1 MGTPEIEHEL
11 DQILASP
18 FFKGSKRSQAFLKYV
33 VAAACSEGSDCLKER
48 TLGIALFGRAPDYD
62 TGSDA
67 IVRVKANEVRKRLSQ
82 YNLANPKNAVII
94 TLETGSY
101 VPQIVRNAGQE
112 EPPSQ
117 ATAPGSRFA
126 AMSTV
131 AALCAVVFLIAV
143 VALYQISFSSPIK
156 KFWSPFL
163 DHGSTII
170 CIASP
175 PVYVTN
181 RTTLPAVGS
190 FAWGHETVHQA
201 DLVVTPDSFLDVGD
215 ASAAFHIEELLQT
228 LGRRSHVDIPDNVS
242 FAELKEAPV
251 VLIGGPQY
259 NSWTRTMVTNDL
271 PFVFVQ
277 DDQGVRIVDREHP
290 ARFWGDPGVLP
301 IDVTLKHGSI
311 SMNDH
316 RLLMLNGKLNIHLC
330 GRIDCKRDAGTFGDR
345 ESRFFHPDIVLAGGQ
360 RGDVIDSG
368 VACLCY
374 PLHACGHIR
383 DSNRGAGNGVS
394 FPVGNPSGQPSR
406 LRMQSCRESDEQ
418 KDYKTTNTDRSF
430 H

>member
-1 MGTPEIEHEL
+1 VGSPEIEREL
-11 DQILASP
+11 EQILASP

-33 VAAACSEGSDCLKER
+33 VEAACSEGSDGLKERTLGIALFGRAPDYDTGSDGLKER

-82 YNLANPKNAVII
+82 YNLANPKNAVVI

-101 VPQIVRNAGQE
+101 LPQIIRNAGQE
-112 EPPSQ
+112 EPPAQ
-117 ATAPGSRFA
+117 TTVPGNRFA
-126 AMSTV
+126 AVRTA
-131 AALCAVVFLIAV
+131 AALFAVVFLIAV
-143 VALYQISFSSPIK
+143 VTLYQISLSSPIK

-301 IDVTLKHGSI
+301 IDVTEDFALITRILRSTSGQAVICVAGIQGSGSQMGAEAITNADYLQSILKHAPHDWEHKNVQFI
-311 SMNDH
+311 
-316 RLLMLNGKLNIHLC
+316 LKT
-330 GRIDCKRDAGTFGDR
+330 K
-345 ESRFFHPDIVLAGGQ
+345 IVGGIP
-360 RGDVIDSG
+360 GAPEL
-368 VACLCY
+368 VASAY
-374 PLHACGHIR
+374 R
-383 DSNRGAGNGVS
+383 
-394 FPVGNPSGQPSR
+394 
-406 LRMQSCRESDEQ
+406 
-418 KDYKTTNTDRSF
+418 
-430 H
+430 

>member
-1 MGTPEIEHEL
+1 VGSPEIEREL
-11 DQILASP
+11 EQILASP

-33 VAAACSEGSDCLKER
+33 VEAACSEASDCLKER

-82 YNLANPKNAVII
+82 YNLANPKSAVII

-101 VPQIVRNAGQE
+101 VPQIIRNAGQE

-117 ATAPGSRFA
+117 ATVP
-126 AMSTV
+126 
-131 AALCAVVFLIAV
+131 AVVFLIAV
-143 VALYQISFSSPIK
+143 VALYQISFSSPMK

-215 ASAAFHIEELLQT
+215 ASAAFHIEALLQT
-228 LGRRSHVDIPDNVS
+228 LGRRSHVDIPNNVS

-251 VLIGGPQY
+251 VLVGGPQY
-259 NSWTRTMVTNDL
+259 NSWTRTMMTNDL

-277 DDQGVRIVDREHP
+277 DDTGVRIVDREHP
-290 ARFWGDPGVLP
+290 ARYWGDPGVLP
-301 IDVTLKHGSI
+301 IDVTEDFALITRILRSSSGQAVICVAGIQGSGSQMGAEAITNADYLQTILKHAPHDWEHKNVQFI
-311 SMNDH
+311 
-316 RLLMLNGKLNIHLC
+316 LKT
-330 GRIDCKRDAGTFGDR
+330 K
-345 ESRFFHPDIVLAGGQ
+345 IVGGVP
-360 RGDVIDSG
+360 GAPEL
-368 VACLCY
+368 VASAY
-374 PLHACGHIR
+374 R
-383 DSNRGAGNGVS
+383 
-394 FPVGNPSGQPSR
+394 
-406 LRMQSCRESDEQ
+406 
-418 KDYKTTNTDRSF
+418 
-430 H
+430 

>member
-1 MGTPEIEHEL
+1 VGTPEIEHEL

-101 VPQIVRNAGQE
+101 LPQIIRNAGQQ
-112 EPPSQ
+112 EPPAQ
-117 ATAPGSRFA
+117 TTVPGSRFS
-126 AMSTV
+126 AMRTV
-131 AALCAVVFLIAV
+131 AAWCAVVFLIAV

-301 IDVTLKHGSI
+301 IDVTEDFALITRILRSTSGQAVICVAGIQGSGSQMGAEAITNADYLQTILKHAPHDWEHKNVQFI
-311 SMNDH
+311 
-316 RLLMLNGKLNIHLC
+316 LKTKIV
-330 GRIDCKRDAGTFGDR
+330 AGIPGAP
-345 ESRFFHPDIVLAGGQ
+345 EL
-360 RGDVIDSG
+360 
-368 VACLCY
+368 VASAY
-374 PLHACGHIR
+374 R
-383 DSNRGAGNGVS
+383 
-394 FPVGNPSGQPSR
+394 
-406 LRMQSCRESDEQ
+406 
-418 KDYKTTNTDRSF
+418 
-430 H
+430 